1 MSQTEDYL
9 ERLKAFF
16 ETDEAIPTVSALLIA
31 LLFVFFYEMGYRLI
45 EMGTML
51 LFYAVLVR
59 MWTAMTPS
67 DSDLLQGPFSHGF
80 FLFISLGAVAMGL
93 MIEQWIASI
102 SGSILPAQFLALAV
116 LVSRVY
122 LNFRDSRNFLE
133 AVLWE
138 NLYERYVVLIP
149 CLFVILVPI
158 LIHQLE
164 ISTLLFFDIRFLV
177 SHSTTSFLSLSSLGL
192 GLGVVIYFYIEEY
205 R

>member
-1 MSQTEDYL
+1 MSQADNYL
-9 ERLKAFF
+9 NRLKEFL

-31 LLFVFFYEMGYRLI
+31 LLFFIFYDMGYRLI

-67 DSDLLQGPFSHGF
+67 DSELLQGPFSHSV

-93 MIEQWIASI
+93 MIEQTIESIA
-102 SGSILPAQFLALAV
+102 GTILPAQFLALAV
-116 LVSRVY
+116 MVSRIY
-122 LNFRDSRNFLE
+122 LNIRDPGDLLE
-133 AVLWE
+133 IVLWE

-149 CLFVILVPI
+149 CLFVILFPI
-158 LIHQLE
+158 V
-164 ISTLLFFDIRFLV
+164 IRRL
-177 SHSTTSFLSLSSLGL
+177 
-192 GLGVVIYFYIEEY
+192 Y